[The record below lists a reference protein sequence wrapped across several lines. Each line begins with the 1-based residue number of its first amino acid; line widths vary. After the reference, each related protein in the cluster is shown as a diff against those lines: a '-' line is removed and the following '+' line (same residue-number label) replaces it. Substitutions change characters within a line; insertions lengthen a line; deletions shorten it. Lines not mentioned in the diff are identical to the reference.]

1 MNHFAVYLKLTQ
13 YCKSTIFQYFK
24 NKILKSFFQ
33 KKNKGIR
40 SCQQKCLWWHLGS
53 SPGHHSSLALCR
65 WDHKLSSL
73 LPTVTW
79 DSHACMCVCV
89 CTWTHTQLQVIF
101 QDSGC
106 CKEATVP
113 STPLLS
119 MSLYLPWP
127 LSPLSSLWEAEESW
141 QLVHGHEISIQ
152 WTKTTK
158 KCWKAIPGAHAHLVL
173 PVNENKWDVEKI
185 CDALFQSYVDGFIK
199 M

>member
-1 MNHFAVYLKLTQ
+1 M
-13 YCKSTIFQYFK
+13 
-24 NKILKSFFQ
+24 
-33 KKNKGIR
+33 R
-40 SCQQKCLWWHLGS
+40 SCLQIWMWWYPVS
-53 SPGHHSSLALCR
+53 SPGHHSSPALCR
-65 WDHKLSSL
+65 WEPELSFL
-73 LPTVTW
+73 MLP
-79 DSHACMCVCV
+79 AGFRLAIPAVCV
-89 CTWTHTQLQVIF
+89 YTCTCTQLQVIF

-185 CDALFQSYVDGFIK
+185 CDALFQS
-199 M
+199 